1 MSQSA
6 SYSPV
11 VSKIFRSRAII
22 LDQLSEKRDLILPIT
37 KISV

>member
-22 LDQLSEKRDLILPIT
+22 LDQLSEKRGFERFQCN
-37 KISV
+37 